1 MPIGLRYALR
11 TMIHDDI
18 TALLNAW
25 SQGDAAALEA
35 AMPGLYDTLRRIA
48 LRRIS
53 DERDMVTLEPT
64 DLVHEAMVR
73 MLGNDK
79 PYANRLHF
87 QAVAALYMRSILTDR
102 ARAIQ
107 AGRRPS
113 ACLTVALSQAGNMGV
128 AGDLDLLTLDTA
140 LRALEAEDARA
151 ARAFELS
158 AFSGMLRED
167 IAELLSV
174 SVASVDRDLRFA
186 RAWFNEA
193 LA

>member
-1 MPIGLRYALR
+1 MLYASPAM
-11 TMIHDDI
+11 TDDI

-35 AMPGLYDTLRRIA
+35 AMPGLYATLHRIA
-48 LRRIS
+48 LRRMS
-53 DERDMVTLEPT
+53 HEQDMVTLDPT

-79 PYANRLHF
+79 PYASRLHF

-113 ACLTVALSQAGNMGV
+113 ACAIVALSQARDMGV
-128 AGDLDLLTLDTA
+128 AGDLNLIALDEA
-140 LRALEAEDARA
+140 LHRLESEDPRSARV
-151 ARAFELS
+151 FELS
-158 AFSGMLRED
+158 AFSGMTRED
-167 IAELLSV
+167 IAHLLSV
-174 SVASVDRDLRFA
+174 SVASIDRDLRFA

-193 LA
+193 LG